1 MGAQAL
7 YITEYRGKV
16 HQLVLVGP
24 SRLSLEAL
32 IPSFFFSC
40 VCSASKLVLYFLLRF
55 KCEKQREN

>member
-32 IPSFFFSC
+32 IPSFFF
-40 VCSASKLVLYFLLRF
+40 LVFAVLLNWF
-55 KCEKQREN
+55 YIFY